1 MRIYKGNPELV
12 FRGRVAPWYGVLSGV
27 VAAAAAVLALQPGMP
42 AVVPAIVLVAAAIFL
57 WPIVVRNRVELYANR
72 LEIVFGWGRT
82 IIPYDHVRDVRR
94 SAGALVPEEFTG
106 HVAAASTDAVF
117 IDAPMDGDAV
127 VSVLGNDHLV
137 TELRRRAGLDA
148 PAPSPATSDPTPASA
163 PRRQR

>member
-12 FRGRVAPWYGVLSGV
+12 FRGRVAPWYGALSGIV
-27 VAAAAAVLALQPGMP
+27 CVAAAVLALQPGMP
-42 AVVPAIVLVAAAIFL
+42 AVVPAAVLVVGAVVL
-57 WPIVVRNRVELYANR
+57 WPMVVRNRVELYGDR

-94 SAGALVPEEFTG
+94 SAGALAPNEFTG
-106 HVAAASTDAVF
+106 HVAAASTDAVY
-117 IDAPMDGDAV
+117 IDAPIDGDAV

-148 PAPSPATSDPTPASA
+148 PDVPSDGAE
-163 PRRQR
+163 

>member
-12 FRGRVAPWYGVLSGV
+12 FRGRVAPWYGVLSGIV
-27 VAAAAAVLALQPGMP
+27 CVAAAVLALQPGMP
-42 AVVPAIVLVAAAIFL
+42 AVVPAAVLVVAAVAL
-57 WPIVVRNRVELYANR
+57 WPVGVRNRVELYADR

-94 SAGALVPEEFTG
+94 SAGALVPDEFTG
-106 HVAAASTDAVF
+106 HVAAASTDAVY
-117 IDAPMDGDAV
+117 IDAPIDGDAV

-148 PAPSPATSDPTPASA
+148 PGAPGQDGAE
-163 PRRQR
+163 